1 MHAPTEVGQLDRAE
15 AIEKVLWLDVPMDD
29 VLLVDVLER
38 LDHLPDVVRSFLLR
52 VLLLCFQVFV
62 EFTLGAVLE
71 NQVDLIFVEE
81 EAVELNNVRVS
92 QMTLDL
98 DLSPQLVLN
107 AAFEKLLLEEHFEGD
122 DVLAALLT
130 GEVHVAKLATAEGLA
145 DFEIV
150 D

>member
-1 MHAPTEVGQLDRAE
+1 M
-15 AIEKVLWLDVPMDD
+15 
-29 VLLVDVLER
+29 
-38 LDHLPDVVRSFLLR
+38 
-52 VLLLCFQVFV
+52 
-62 EFTLGAVLE
+62 
-71 NQVDLIFVEE
+71 
-81 EAVELNNVRVS
+81 RVS

>member
-62 EFTLGAVLE
+62 EFTLGAVL
-71 NQVDLIFVEE
+71 
-81 EAVELNNVRVS
+81 
-92 QMTLDL
+92 
-98 DLSPQLVLN
+98 
-107 AAFEKLLLEEHFEGD
+107 
-122 DVLAALLT
+122 
-130 GEVHVAKLATAEGLA
+130 
-145 DFEIV
+145 
-150 D
+150 